1 MGKRNTL
8 PEVKVPVPVCSLT
21 DLPRSNSP
29 MASPP
34 LPSTNLG
41 HHSLSVGTSDT
52 TIDKVTLQLT
62 DISKQLEYLTAAISN
77 QACTMKL
84 KSDVNFNAMELVKV
98 KNNMNKIKKN

>member
-41 HHSLSVGTSDT
+41 HHSLSVDTSDT

-62 DISKQLEYLTAAISN
+62 AISKQLEYLTAISN

-98 KNNMNKIKKN
+98 KNNMNKILKK